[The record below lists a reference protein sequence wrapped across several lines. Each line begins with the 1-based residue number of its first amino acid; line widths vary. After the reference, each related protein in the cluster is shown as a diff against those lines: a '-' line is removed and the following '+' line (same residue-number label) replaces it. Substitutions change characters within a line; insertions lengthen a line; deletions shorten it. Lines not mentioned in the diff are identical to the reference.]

1 MKRHT
6 INRNRRAW
14 PLAEQ
19 IRYQQHRIAAEEER
33 IAALLQHLRACR
45 VARTTAKR
53 MLTKLKLK

>member
-19 IRYQQHRIAAEEER
+19 MQYQRERIAAEEER
-33 IAALLQHLRACR
+33 IAALLQHLRQCR

-53 MLTKLKLK
+53 QLSRLARH